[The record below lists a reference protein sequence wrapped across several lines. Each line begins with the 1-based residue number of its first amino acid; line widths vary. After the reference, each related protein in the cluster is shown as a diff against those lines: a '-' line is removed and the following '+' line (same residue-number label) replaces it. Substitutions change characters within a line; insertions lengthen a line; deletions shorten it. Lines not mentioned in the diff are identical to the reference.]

1 MITGDDMAVKRLSDR
16 VGELAMERVAAL
28 LADRV
33 ADRVVEA
40 LLEAGF
46 DKHFAASLL
55 KAMKEEVEK
64 AGGDV

>member
-1 MITGDDMAVKRLSDR
+1 MQ
-16 VGELAMERVAAL
+16 RVAAL

-33 ADRVVEA
+33 ADRVVQA

-46 DKHFAASLL
+46 DKQFAASLL
-55 KAMKEEVEK
+55 KAMKEQAER